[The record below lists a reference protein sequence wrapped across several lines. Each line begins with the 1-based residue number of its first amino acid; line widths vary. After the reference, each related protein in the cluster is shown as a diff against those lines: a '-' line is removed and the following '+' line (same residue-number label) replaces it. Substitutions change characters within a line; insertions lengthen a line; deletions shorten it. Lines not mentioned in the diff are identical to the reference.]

1 MTRFRSEDRSSF
13 WNHTPGLGRNVGSF
27 HQATEHPTGTL
38 FEHSKIRNGPG
49 HSADASP
56 EKSCIRCSIDSTRM
70 APNLALFELSGI
82 RKVRFHD
89 LMTQLSDPDFIQ
101 MLNSIEEKQN
111 C

>member
-1 MTRFRSEDRSSF
+1 
-13 WNHTPGLGRNVGSF
+13 
-27 HQATEHPTGTL
+27 
-38 FEHSKIRNGPG
+38 
-49 HSADASP
+49 
-56 EKSCIRCSIDSTRM
+56 M